1 MTDYDPFGRT
11 PSRPPPPRELL
22 FEFYRDRDHSR
33 WLCELIDHGAVY
45 GVEAQ
50 FFQNEQLFAAH
61 TFPPYL
67 DPTRTSR
74 AMAIAWAD
82 ETRKVLENV

>member
-1 MTDYDPFGRT
+1 VR
-11 PSRPPPPRELL
+11 RP
-22 FEFYRDRDHSR
+22 
-33 WLCELIDHGAVY
+33 VY

-50 FFQNEQLFAAH
+50 FFRNEELAAAH

-74 AMAIAWAD
+74 EMAIAWA
-82 ETRKVLENV
+82 EEERKHIEVD